1 MNKRKLAV
9 LFPGQGAY
17 YKGVLT
23 ASYPL
28 YPQIAGVFAEI
39 DEVSRQEFGQTLSD
53 VLFCTPAQ
61 NSDDVL
67 QSSPALLQLALYGV
81 DVAIYK
87 ILESHCLQPDTFIGH
102 SLGEIAALVCA
113 GAFTVQEG
121 AFIVAQRVKAL
132 QSVATGNGY
141 MAALGTDVT
150 HARKLLDLVGD
161 QDTIVAAENHAGQTV
176 ISGTQE
182 TMNTI
187 EAICQLLKITFT
199 KLDSPYPFHSPLL
212 QPVVS
217 DFVARIHHLQQQPL
231 RTPVFSP
238 IMQRY
243 YSPDDKFTD
252 CLAQHLVLPLNFAEA
267 IQDLYTEGTQTFVE
281 CGALDTL
288 AKLTKEILNVE
299 VGLASPQEDVDV
311 LVSLDAK
318 QDETNSLDVLL
329 KELEQHGYITAKS
342 MSQRLADII
351 LPGVAQEDF
360 SAFWMAMGKQVLVR
374 IKQEYETYMQNSV
387 SLASALKELGSTRE
401 EIPVQHTLVEAE
413 REALKDDLV
422 THAVQDESHLPE
434 KACTADYNKLLCDI
448 ITLYAEALDCPIE
461 VFSDET
467 RLEAELGIDSIK
479 QAELLARVS
488 EHYQLPPRSDS
499 FRLSDYDT
507 LGKVVD
513 FVYSMLAQSEQ
524 ITPSSSCDPVSI
536 LSRS

>member
-17 YKGVLT
+17 YKGILV

-102 SLGEIAALVCA
+102 SFGEIAALVCA

-132 QSVATGNGY
+132 QSVATGHGY
-141 MAALGTDVT
+141 MTALGTDVT
-150 HARKLLDLVGD
+150 HARKLLDLIGD
-161 QDTIVAAENHAGQTV
+161 QDTVVAAENHAGQTV

-187 EAICQLLKITFT
+187 GAVCQLLKITFT
-199 KLDSPYPFHSPLL
+199 KLNSPYPFHSPLL

-217 DFVARIHHLQQQPL
+217 DFAARIHHLQQRPL
-231 RTPVFSP
+231 HTPVFSP

-252 CLAQHLVLPLNFAEA
+252 CLAQQLVLPLNFAEA
-267 IQDLYTEGTQTFVE
+267 IQCLRTEGTQTFVE

-288 AKLTKEILNVE
+288 AKLTKEILNVGT
-299 VGLASPQEDVDV
+299 GLAPAQEDVDV

-318 QDETNSLDVLL
+318 QDETNSLDSLL

-360 SAFWMAMGKQVLVR
+360 SAFWMAMGKQVLVW
-374 IKQEYETYMQNSV
+374 IKQDYEIYMQNGV
-387 SLASALKELGSTRE
+387 SLASAQKELVSTRE

-413 REALKDDLV
+413 HSIATLDHRPI
-422 THAVQDESHLPE
+422 QPE
-434 KACTADYNKLLCDI
+434 TVAIVATKNRDQLFQEI
-448 ITLYAEALDCPIE
+448 STLYAELLDYSVE
-461 VFSDET
+461 VFTDEV

-479 QAELLARVS
+479 QTELLTWVS
-488 EHYQLPPRSDS
+488 EYYQLPPRSDS

-507 LGKVVD
+507 IGKVVD
-513 FVYSMLAQSEQ
+513 FVYSMLTQSEQ
-524 ITPSSSCDPVSI
+524 MTPSSHRDPAYA
-536 LSRS
+536 